1 MVLRGGCSLS
11 LAETAIGIRLHRR
24 AAQQSRA
31 DLRAWQSFLAAHRV
45 AGIVELGTGLGA
57 FSLWL
62 AERVPL
68 VVTVDAERPS
78 DPPKRF
84 VQRDIFADPL
94 DLAAP
99 EFRGLRP
106 LLLFCDN
113 GDKPREVALYGPALR
128 VGDYLAVHDFDA
140 EIFASDIPSEF
151 KPVLADVCEELGS
164 VTRFF
169 QRL

>member
-1 MVLRGGCSLS
+1 MSG
-11 LAETAIGIRLHRR
+11 AETAIGIRVHGRE
-24 AAQQSRA
+24 AQQSHA
-31 DLRAWQSFLAAHRV
+31 DLSAWRSFLAGHRV
-45 AGIVELGTGLGA
+45 AGIVELGTASGA

-62 AERVPL
+62 ADRVPL
-68 VVTVDAERPS
+68 VVTVDAERPP

-84 VQRDIFADPL
+84 TQRDVFADPL

-99 EFRGLRP
+99 EFRGIRP
-106 LLLFCDN
+106 LLLFCDD
-113 GDKPREVALYGPALR
+113 GDKPREVALYGPSLR

-140 EIFASDIPSEF
+140 EIFASDIPSDF
-151 KPVLADVCEELGS
+151 KPVLADVCERLGS